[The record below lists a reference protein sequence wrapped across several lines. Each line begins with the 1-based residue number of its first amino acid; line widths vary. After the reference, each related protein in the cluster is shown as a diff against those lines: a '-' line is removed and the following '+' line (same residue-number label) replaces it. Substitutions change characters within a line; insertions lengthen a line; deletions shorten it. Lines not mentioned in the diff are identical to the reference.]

1 MRFPIPGRMVSS
13 FLLALFAVSG
23 CSDSSPNGS
32 GRVSLLI
39 TDAPGDVV
47 AAVVTVSA
55 VTLVG
60 DHGKVVLFDTPFTTN
75 LLDLAGT
82 TDTLATNIQV
92 ENGRFNELR
101 FIITGGYVEVDNG
114 DGTTSIYASSP
125 SYAGLPPAAVVTGSL
140 QMPSFG
146 TSGLKVQV
154 PGGSL
159 LVDNDNHVIL
169 VDFDAAQSF
178 GHVAGNSGMWVMHPV
193 IVASEVPVP

>member
-1 MRFPIPGRMVSS
+1 MRFPVPGRLVLP
-13 FLLALFAVSG
+13 FLFATFAFAG
-23 CSDSSPNGS
+23 CSDGPNGS

-55 VTLVG
+55 VNLVG
-60 DHGKVVLFDTPFTTN
+60 DDGNVVLFNTPFTTN

-82 TDTLATNIQV
+82 TDTLAEDV
-92 ENGRFNELR
+92 EVPNGKFHELR

-114 DGTTSIYASSP
+114 DGTTSIYSSSP
-125 SYAGLPPAAVVTGSL
+125 TYAGLPPAAVVTGSL

-146 TSGLKVQV
+146 SSGLKVKV
-154 PGGSL
+154 PGNT
-159 LVDNDNHVIL
+159 LVVNDDHHVIL

-178 GHVAGNSGMWVMHPV
+178 GQLAGGSGQWVMHPV
-193 IVASEVPVP
+193 IVASDVTGP